1 MKNVGF
7 KISIDDIRA
16 LDHLNEFKWIKFSV
30 LIGFFSKLLKAA
42 DKFLQKFNIRRL
54 KFGTIIEFLDKLGMV
69 KSKEAM
75 ARVMITIKVWKLVSE
90 IHSSSCT

>member
-1 MKNVGF
+1 LIQF
-7 KISIDDIRA
+7 SI
-16 LDHLNEFKWIKFSV
+16 

-75 ARVMITIKVWKLVSE
+75 ARVMITIKVCNHGQSDDHNQSMEARSRVR
-90 IHSSSCT
+90 